1 MKFVKIT
8 SDNLE
13 CLKDFIAVIGSSSH
27 CFRYYNSRD
36 FLVTEDHIIT
46 LLLYDKKF
54 VGYGHLDK
62 EDNKVWLGICVK
74 EGCFGK
80 GYGKKIM
87 EKLVNSY
94 DEDIDLSVDADNSR
108 AIQLYKLFDFIE
120 INKDDDIIYMK
131 RKANDNSN

>member
-1 MKFVKIT
+1 MKFAKIT
-8 SDNLE
+8 SDNLNY
-13 CLKDFIAVIGSSSH
+13 LKDFMAVIGSSSYS
-27 CFRYYNSRD
+27 FRYYNSRD
-36 FLVTEDHIIT
+36 FLVTENHIIT
-46 LLLYDKKF
+46 LLLYDNEF

-87 EKLVNSY
+87 EKLVKSY
-94 DEDIDLSVDADNSR
+94 TGDIYLSVDDDNSR
-108 AIQLYKLFDFIE
+108 AIRLYKLFDFIE